1 MQGTVHRVEVKR
13 SVMDYPFLDQQ
24 APQERTPAMGVPKI
38 VRHWTPRGLA
48 ALVISGL
55 WGLGAW
61 QPLERLAYNQV
72 FQLRGGAAW
81 DSRVV
86 VVTVDDL
93 SVSRLGQSPERRS
106 AYARLINRLTAAQPN
121 VVAMTLP
128 LDEPSPTDAGLAQAM
143 QRHRQIVLS
152 QDWDRAGH
160 ARSPIAPLRAAA
172 RTVAPVAVPAEEDG
186 MVRQVPLW
194 IDQQPSLG
202 LAVWQAYAQNHPTDP
217 LPSIAPLLD
226 QSIWLNWSSLTQ
238 IPQYSLSQ
246 VVSGQV
252 SADAFRHKIVLVGLT
267 ATKMD
272 EMLTPFDR
280 NPPANGV
287 HLHATLINNLLQQSY
302 LRPVSPEWLWG
313 LGLVC
318 LGLSGAVAGWRMRYQ
333 LLVMLGL
340 AVSWCVA
347 SVLLLSAAMLLPIVP
362 PLALMATTMLLM
374 MAERYGMI
382 KSANQVLHHQ
392 NHYDELTQVANR
404 RYFDS
409 YLQVEWQRHIRDRAP
424 LALLLCDVDHFKL
437 YNDTYG
443 HLAGDECLQQVARV
457 MAETIKRPADLVAR
471 YGGEEFAIV
480 LPNTP
485 LMGAVRLAEDLRR
498 NLKALNLPHAS
509 SLTADHITIS
519 IGVTSVVPV
528 RPLSPERLLVAADA
542 ALYQAKQQGRDQ
554 ACIHWVTLSLPQ
566 APNPFS

>member
-13 SVMDYPFLDQQ
+13 SVMDYPFLDNQ
-24 APQERTPAMGVPKI
+24 ALNEHAPAMGRSQA
-38 VRHWTPRGLA
+38 VRRWTPSGLA
-48 ALVISGL
+48 ALAIAGL

-86 VVTVDDL
+86 VVTVDDR
-93 SVSRLGQSPERRS
+93 SVSRLGQSSGRRS
-106 AYARLINRLTAAQPN
+106 AYAQLIHRLTAAQPN
-121 VVAMTLP
+121 VVAMHLP
-128 LDEPSPTDAGLAQAM
+128 LDEASPADAELAQAI
-143 QRHRQIVLS
+143 QHHRQIVLS
-152 QDWDRAGH
+152 QDWDRAGNV
-160 ARSPIAPLRAAA
+160 RSPVAPLRKAAQA
-172 RTVAPVAVPAEEDG
+172 VAPVAMPAEEDG
-186 MVRQVPLW
+186 MVRHVPLRM
-194 IDQQPSLG
+194 DEQPSLG
-202 LAVWQAYAQNHPTDP
+202 LAVWQAYAQDHPTAP
-217 LPSIAPLLD
+217 LPSTDRP
-226 QSIWLNWSSLTQ
+226 IWLNWSSLAQ

-272 EMLTPFDR
+272 EMLTPLDR

-287 HLHATLINNLLQQSY
+287 HLHATLVSNLLQQSY
-302 LRPVSPEWLWG
+302 LRPVSPECL
-313 LGLVC
+313 LGVLLACV
-318 LGLSGAVAGWRMRYQ
+318 GLSGLVAGWRMRYQ
-333 LLVMLGL
+333 LVVMLGL
-340 AVSWCVA
+340 AVGWCAVA
-347 SVLLLSAAMLLPIVP
+347 VLLLSAAILLPIVP
-362 PLALMATTMLLM
+362 PLALIGSTMLLM
-374 MAERYGMI
+374 MVERYGMM

-392 NHYDELTQVANR
+392 SHYDGLTQVANR
-404 RYFDS
+404 RYFDR
-409 YLQVEWQRHIRDRAP
+409 YLQTEWQRHIRDRAP
-424 LALLLCDVDHFKL
+424 LALLLCDVDYFKL

-498 NLKALNLPHAS
+498 NLKALHLPHAS
-509 SLTADHITIS
+509 SLTTDHVTIS

-528 RPLSPERLLVAADA
+528 RQLSPERLLVAADA